1 MLIVLN
7 KVQGE
12 VRDVAIYKQKPPAR
26 GLAGSLLFF
35 INILLIILSA
45 GIYIKM
51 SYLIRCMALVAPVVF
66 RDCYFIVWY

>member
-12 VRDVAIYKQKPPAR
+12 VRDMAIHKQKPPAG

-35 INILLIILSA
+35 TNILLIILST
-45 GIYIKM
+45 GIYIKI
-51 SYLIRCMALVAPVVF
+51 SYPIRCMALVAPAVL
-66 RDCYFIVWY
+66 RNCYFTV